1 MGSLRMWF
9 QTEGRAC
16 TGKNG
21 TRKKPEG
28 KLELSEQGGG
38 QGDIRVKTEPGR
50 AKK

>member
-1 MGSLRMWF
+1 MCLYVFGRVAGGGGRKEEF

-28 KLELSEQGGG
+28 KLELSEQ
-38 QGDIRVKTEPGR
+38 
-50 AKK
+50 